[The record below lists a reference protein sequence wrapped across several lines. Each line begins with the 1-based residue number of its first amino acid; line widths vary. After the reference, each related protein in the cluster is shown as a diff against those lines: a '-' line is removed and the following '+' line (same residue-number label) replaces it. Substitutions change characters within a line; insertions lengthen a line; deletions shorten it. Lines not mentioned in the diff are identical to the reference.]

1 MDFLSLLFC
10 GHVSQNMDTNY
21 FVLNNFSRYDVGIF
35 KSNFP
40 FFKFDS
46 FAYREINAKWRKTDH
61 ALFDVCS
68 YFVTVGLI
76 R

>member
-1 MDFLSLLFC
+1 MEKRRSVAREGRKWVVYFRSIFMDFLSLLFC

-40 FFKFDS
+40 FFKFD
-46 FAYREINAKWRKTDH
+46 
-61 ALFDVCS
+61 
-68 YFVTVGLI
+68 
-76 R
+76 